1 MSDGPH
7 PKNRVEAIRWA
18 RQVMADPTAVFLDT
32 ETTGLGA
39 ASEVVDLAVVALNGE
54 VLINHLVRPANRIP
68 TDATFIHGISNR
80 DVANAPDWTGIVRMF
95 RPVLENRTIVAYN
108 AQFDRSMVDQNCVL
122 AEMPILDAR
131 WTCAMRAFTAFR
143 RDCPEPPRMHG
154 WHRLSTAARS
164 FGIAEPQHRALSD
177 ALACRLVVA
186 RMAESEPLF

>member
-1 MSDGPH
+1 MIEGPH
-7 PKNRVEAIRWA
+7 PRNRLEAIRWA
-18 RQVMADPTAVFLDT
+18 RLVMDDPLTVFLDT

-39 ASEVVDLAVVALNGE
+39 SAEVVDLAVVSMNGE
-54 VLINHLVRPANRIP
+54 VLINHLVRPANPIP

-80 DVANAPDWTGIVRMF
+80 DVAAAPGWTRIIELF

-108 AQFDRSMVDQNCVL
+108 AQFDRSMVDQNCLLV
-122 AEMPILDAR
+122 AMPVVNAR

-154 WHRLSTAARS
+154 WHRLSVAARS

-177 ALACRLVVA
+177 ALACRLIVM
-186 RMAESEPLF
+186 RMAESEPLA